1 MIPNRSALFA
11 LAALALP
18 AGAQAQQVSA
28 DISIGGGP
36 VAGRIIVGD
45 PYYRHP
51 VYREI
56 VVVHAHRG
64 RGWYSNHGYRPVQ
77 VYYDSYHN
85 RYYDRPYY
93 GGLRLVVVYRD
104 GGRYYQD
111 GDWRDASHR
120 GGYGRDGY
128 QRDEYRN
135 DYRRRVAD
143 RSDRWR
149 DGDGRR

>member
-56 VVVHAHRG
+56 VVVPAHRG
-64 RGWYSNHGYRPVQ
+64 RGWYRNHGYRPVQ

-93 GGLRLVVVYRD
+93 GGLRVVVVYRD
-104 GGRYYQD
+104 GGRYY
-111 GDWRDASHR
+111 H
-120 GGYGRDGY
+120 DGY
-128 QRDEYRN
+128 RRDEYRNDYRRDEYRN

-149 DGDGRR
+149 DGDDRR